1 MMTEQERIEQRN
13 NEAKQQIQS
22 IISESGLPG
31 PVGETVVYNKGGR
44 KIIHEISVGKNGGW
58 NDIYKCCTK
67 REDKHI
73 KMPLIIVGK
82 NTLTGTD
89 TLGESY

>member
-1 MMTEQERIEQRN
+1 MTEQERIEQRT

-22 IISESGLPG
+22 MVSESSLPG
-31 PVGETVVYNKGGR
+31 PIGETVVYNKGGR

-58 NDIYKCCTK
+58 NDIYRCCTP

-73 KMPLIIVGK
+73 KMPLVIVG
-82 NTLTGTD
+82 NNSVTSTD
-89 TLGESY
+89 ALGPEE

>member
-1 MMTEQERIEQRN
+1 MMTEKERTEQRR
-13 NEAKQQIQS
+13 NEALQQIQEK
-22 IISESGLPG
+22 ISDERLPG

-58 NDIYKCCTK
+58 NDIYRCCTP

-73 KMPLIIVGK
+73 KMPQMIVTN
-82 NTLTGTD
+82 NTAIAVN
-89 TLGESY
+89 TLGESD